1 MIKNTLNVLSFFFII
16 FFIYF
21 VFSTYFSDQN
31 KLTIKNSRDNFANSV
46 AKKME
51 KLEVLQN
58 DTDDVIEFNTGFN
71 DKKSKIK
78 RNFWDLLK
86 K

>member
-1 MIKNTLNVLSFFFII
+1 MFYLFFFII

>member
-1 MIKNTLNVLSFFFII
+1 M
-16 FFIYF
+16 YF

-31 KLTIKNSRDNFANSV
+31 KLTIKNSRDNFAKSV

-71 DKKSKIK
+71 DEKSKVK

>member
-31 KLTIKNSRDNFANSV
+31 KLIIKNSRDNFANSV

-71 DKKSKIK
+71 DKKS
-78 RNFWDLLK
+78 NFK
-86 K
+86 

>member
-1 MIKNTLNVLSFFFII
+1 
-16 FFIYF
+16 
-21 VFSTYFSDQN
+21 
-31 KLTIKNSRDNFANSV
+31 
-46 AKKME
+46 ME

>member
-31 KLTIKNSRDNFANSV
+31 KLIIKNSRDNFANSV